1 MSLLGLVSKRSLI
14 FRRIKQIL
22 VFGACLLLS
31 SLIANMDFDP
41 TWRSGIAISLI
52 AICVIYLFL
61 QERRFI
67 TETYGFRILP
77 PGWGTLQPKTALGAG
92 RFLSLLE
99 LLTKFR
105 WQKGGIFLGRALPQ
119 QRPFGLFKECWVGP
133 TDDRH
138 MLTVAGTR
146 SGKGTAALI
155 PNLLLYPGSALV
167 IDPKGELAQ
176 ITSARRGHGSTRVQ
190 RCLQQNVHILDP
202 EDLVPGRPKARWN
215 PLAELD
221 PSDPNLVA
229 KIQKIAF
236 ALVPPEPNAQD
247 QFFINQARDLLTM
260 IVVHVMTAEPRE
272 RHNLIHVRRL
282 LTLGDTEL
290 FQFVID
296 ECSKTGK
303 PVPYKDPMDTLYN
316 YMAQNPAHGGKVA
329 GFAQRLLALPDD
341 TRNTIVSDLSG
352 KTSFLDQSGLEHM
365 LQGSDFSLKDLKLHP
380 TTVYVCIKGT
390 SLATSLKPIAYILID
405 MAVAAM
411 EDVPYKP
418 PYSVLFAMDEFN
430 MIGRHE
436 SIDHAMGLIAGF
448 HVKLWPVIQSLDQL
462 QRHYPATWDNFIR
475 NCGAVQYAGDQKPET
490 IQDIE
495 KRVGDIVTKTR
506 SGTLERQ
513 PLLSVYELGSN
524 YFERESRR
532 QLVFFQQQPAAPLE
546 FVDYFTQ
553 PWLLSMAEEIVHVQN
568 SPANQAWAL
577 QGSSIKALKRP

>member
-22 VFGACLLLS
+22 FFGFVLLLS
-31 SLIANMDFDP
+31 LVIANMDFDP
-41 TWRSGIAISLI
+41 VWRTNIAVSLVALC
-52 AICVIYLFL
+52 AIYMFI

-77 PGWGTLQPKTALGAG
+77 PGWGSLQPKSALGAG

-105 WQKGGIFLGRALPQ
+105 WQKGGIFLGRPLPQ
-119 QRPFGLFKECWVGP
+119 QRPFGLFKHCWVGP

-146 SGKGTAALI
+146 VGKGTAALI

-176 ITSARRGHGSTRVQ
+176 ITSARRGHGSARVQ
-190 RCLQQNVHILDP
+190 RCLQQSVHILDP
-202 EDLVPGRPKARWN
+202 EDLVPGRTKARWN

-221 PSDPNLVA
+221 PTDVNLVS
-229 KIQKIAF
+229 KVQKIAF
-236 ALVPPEPNAQD
+236 AIVPPEPNAQD
-247 QFFINQARDLLTM
+247 QFFINQSRDFLTM
-260 IVVHVMTAEPRE
+260 VIVHVMTAEPPD

-282 LTLGDTEL
+282 ITLGDTEL

-296 ECSKTGK
+296 ECNKTGQ
-303 PVPYKDPMDTLYN
+303 PVPYRDPMDTLFHF
-316 YMAQNPAHGGKVA
+316 MAQNPAHGGKVA

-341 TRNTIVSDLSG
+341 TRNTVISDLSG

-365 LQGSDFSLKDLKLHP
+365 LQGSDFSLKDLKLNP
-380 TTVYVCIKGT
+380 TTIYLCIKGT
-390 SLATSLKPIAYILID
+390 NLSTTLKPITYILID
-405 MAVAAM
+405 MAIAAM
-411 EDVPYKP
+411 EDVAYKP
-418 PYSVLFAMDEFN
+418 PHSVLFAMDEFN
-430 MIGRHE
+430 SLGRLE
-436 SIDHAMGLIAGF
+436 SIDQAMGLIAGF

-490 IQDIE
+490 IQEIE
-495 KRVGDIVTKTR
+495 KRVGDIVTRTR
-506 SGTLERQ
+506 DGRIERQ
-513 PLLSVYELGSN
+513 PLLSAYELSSN
-524 YFERESRR
+524 YFEKDTRR

-546 FVDYFTQ
+546 FVDYYNQ
-553 PWLLSMAEEIVHVQN
+553 PWLLSLSEEKREVQN
-568 SPANQAWAL
+568 SPANTAWAL
-577 QGSSIKALKRP
+577 QGQSIKTLKRP